1 MCALKQNKERSKTLW
16 LFCKSGYFSA
26 VKHNAKP
33 ETILLRARVKGDLER
48 LAKAHRIDMKIRR
61 TPAAD
66 YAFRA
71 ELPAAEWTRAVMEES
86 DAIDYGNFKN
96 AVHDGT
102 ARDDAYLDVWS
113 VMYRLQ
119 DVNLY

>member
-1 MCALKQNKERSKTLW
+1 MW

-26 VKHNAKP
+26 VKHNTKP
-33 ETILLRARVKGDLER
+33 NTILLRARVEGDLGR
-48 LAKAHRIDMKIRR
+48 LAEAHEIDLRIKH

-71 ELPAAEWTRAVMEES
+71 ELSAAEWTRVVMEES
-86 DAIDYGNFKN
+86 EAIDYGNFKN

-102 ARDDAYLDVWS
+102 ARDDAYMEVWS
-113 VMYRLQ
+113 VMRGLQ
-119 DVNLY
+119 DTGL

>member
-1 MCALKQNKERSKTLW
+1 MW

-33 ETILLRARVKGDLER
+33 NTILLRARVKGDLER
-48 LAKAHRIDMKIRR
+48 LAEAHQIDMRVEH

-71 ELPAAEWTRAVMEES
+71 ELPVAEWTRAVMEES

-102 ARDDAYLDVWS
+102 ARDDAYMEVWG
-113 VMYRLQ
+113 VMCGLQ
-119 DVNLY
+119 DTSL

>member
-1 MCALKQNKERSKTLW
+1 M
-16 LFCKSGYFSA
+16 
-26 VKHNAKP
+26 KHNAKP
-33 ETILLRARVKGDLER
+33 NTIHLRARVEGDLER
-48 LAKAHRIDMKIRR
+48 LAEAHQIDMRIEH

-71 ELPAAEWTRAVMEES
+71 ELPVAEWTRAVMEES

-102 ARDDAYLDVWS
+102 ARDDAYMAVWG
-113 VMYRLQ
+113 VMCGLQ
-119 DVNLY
+119 DTSI

>member
-1 MCALKQNKERSKTLW
+1 MW

-33 ETILLRARVKGDLER
+33 NTSLRRARVEGDLER
-48 LAKAHRIDMKIRR
+48 LAGAHQIDMRVEH
-61 TPAAD
+61 TLEAD

-71 ELPAAEWTRAVMEES
+71 ELSAAEWTRAVMEES

-102 ARDDAYLDVWS
+102 ARDDAYMEVWG
-113 VMYRLQ
+113 VMCGLQ
-119 DVNLY
+119 DTSL

>member
-1 MCALKQNKERSKTLW
+1 MW

-33 ETILLRARVKGDLER
+33 NTILLRARVKGDLER
-48 LAKAHRIDMKIRR
+48 LAEAHQIDMGVEH
-61 TPAAD
+61 TPEAD

-71 ELPAAEWTRAVMEES
+71 ELSAAEWTRAVMEES

-96 AVHDGT
+96 VVHDGT
-102 ARDDAYLDVWS
+102 ARDDAYMEVWCS
-113 VMYRLQ
+113 MRQLQ
-119 DVNLY
+119 DSNNG

>member
-1 MCALKQNKERSKTLW
+1 M
-16 LFCKSGYFSA
+16 
-26 VKHNAKP
+26 KHNAKP
-33 ETILLRARVKGDLER
+33 NTILLRARVEGDLER
-48 LAKAHRIDMKIRR
+48 LAEAHQIDLRIEH
-61 TPAAD
+61 TPEAD

-71 ELPAAEWTRAVMEES
+71 ELSAAEWTRAVMEES

-113 VMYRLQ
+113 VMCGLQ
-119 DVNLY
+119 DTSL

>member
-1 MCALKQNKERSKTLW
+1 MW

-26 VKHNAKP
+26 VKHNEKP
-33 ETILLRARVKGDLER
+33 NTILLRARVEGDLER
-48 LAKAHRIDMKIRR
+48 LAEAHQIDMRIEH

-113 VMYRLQ
+113 VMRGLQ
-119 DVNLY
+119 DTSL

>member
-1 MCALKQNKERSKTLW
+1 MW

-33 ETILLRARVKGDLER
+33 NTILLRARVEGDLER
-48 LAKAHRIDMKIRR
+48 LAEAHQIDLRIEH
-61 TPAAD
+61 TPEAD

-71 ELPAAEWTRAVMEES
+71 ELSAAEWTRAVMEES
-86 DAIDYGNFKN
+86 DAIDYGNFMN

-102 ARDDAYLDVWS
+102 ARDDAYLDVWG
-113 VMYRLQ
+113 VMCGLQ
-119 DVNLY
+119 DTSL

>member
-1 MCALKQNKERSKTLW
+1 MW

-33 ETILLRARVKGDLER
+33 NTILLRARVEGDLER
-48 LAKAHRIDMKIRR
+48 LAEAHEIDMRIEH
-61 TPAAD
+61 TPEAD

-71 ELPAAEWTRAVMEES
+71 ELPAVEWTRVVMEES

-102 ARDDAYLDVWS
+102 ARDDAYMEVWCS
-113 VMYRLQ
+113 MRNLQ
-119 DVNLY
+119 DEYRRV

>member
-1 MCALKQNKERSKTLW
+1 MW

-33 ETILLRARVKGDLER
+33 NTILLRARVEGDLER
-48 LAKAHRIDMKIRR
+48 LAEAHQIDLRIEH
-61 TPAAD
+61 TPEAD

-71 ELPAAEWTRAVMEES
+71 ELSAAEWTRAVMEES
-86 DAIDYGNFKN
+86 DAIDYGNFNN

-102 ARDDAYLDVWS
+102 ARDDAYMEVWG
-113 VMYRLQ
+113 VMCGLQ
-119 DVNLY
+119 DTSL

>member
-1 MCALKQNKERSKTLW
+1 MW

-33 ETILLRARVKGDLER
+33 NTILLRARVEGDLER
-48 LAKAHRIDMKIRR
+48 LAEAHQIDLRIEH
-61 TPAAD
+61 TPEAD

-71 ELPAAEWTRAVMEES
+71 ELSAAERTRAVMEES

-102 ARDDAYLDVWS
+102 ARDDAYMAVWS
-113 VMYRLQ
+113 SMRQLQ
-119 DVNLY
+119 DSNNG